1 MKHDEQELPPD
12 VPVVPALNEEDRK
25 EIIKNVQQAAKEA
38 EHLRGQHGKK
48 CLVCGEQATHCMRG
62 LPNNTY
68 CKPCAQE
75 HFKFLNY
82 LERL

>member
-1 MKHDEQELPPD
+1 MKDEQAVSED
-12 VPVVPALNEEDRK
+12 AVVVPELEEEDRERIK
-25 EIIKNVQQAAKEA
+25 EEVREAAAEAEEAAGSGKTCIVCGKEA
-38 EHLRGQHGKK
+38 
-48 CLVCGEQATHCMRG
+48 AYCMRG

-68 CKPCAQE
+68 CKQCAKE

>member
-1 MKHDEQELPPD
+1 MSEPEQFVEKDAVITPAFDED
-12 VPVVPALNEEDRK
+12 DRK
-25 EIIKNVQQAAKEA
+25 EIIEEVKQEAKAKQREL
-38 EHLRGQHGKK
+38 ESTKS
-48 CLVCGEQATHCMRG
+48 CIVCGKVATHCMRG

-68 CKPCAQE
+68 CKDCAKD

>member
-1 MKHDEQELPPD
+1 MDEQFIPEE
-12 VPVVPALNEEDRK
+12 VPVVPALDDKDRK
-25 EIIKNVQQAAKEA
+25 EIIEKVQQAAKEV
-38 EHLRGQHGKK
+38 ERLQPGKK
-48 CLVCGEQATHCMRG
+48 CIVCGKVATHCMRG

-68 CKPCAQE
+68 CKECAQE